1 MQPSKMVHTVISKK
15 ASSTPTT
22 EKPPA
27 QSSSKSKPIIII
39 EACQGPDCFGS
50 GGGAVLLELE
60 DLVQE
65 YHDETTSGSDDG
77 QCFRVVA
84 GGCRNFCSMGPNV
97 HVSGGRHFESVKE
110 IEACRKVANDIDLLC
125 RIIPSKDD
133 DSSST
138 TTSSVISKMLW
149 KRAHRLR
156 WQALRDLARFKKN
169 KAANPEVMRGQLQ
182 EVRRAEL
189 AAAAKSNDP
198 EATTVRTQRRHQR
211 LETELRQIVLR
222 RAEESSDDDESD
234 DDESSDDEDASS

>member
-1 MQPSKMVHTVISKK
+1 MSKK

-22 EKPPA
+22 GKSPA
-27 QSSSKSKPIIII
+27 LPSSNISPIII

-65 YHDETTSGSDDG
+65 CHDKTNGDG

-97 HVSGGRHFESVKE
+97 HASGRHFESVKDV
-110 IEACRKVANDIDLLC
+110 EACRKIANDIDLC
-125 RIIPSKDD
+125 IIPSENA
-133 DSSST
+133 ST
-138 TTSSVISKMLW
+138 TSVISKMLW

-156 WQALRDLARFKKN
+156 WQALRDLARYKKN
-169 KAANPEVMRGQLQ
+169 KAANPEFMRGQLQ
-182 EVRRAEL
+182 ELRVAEL

-198 EATTVRTQRRHQR
+198 EATVRAQRRHQR
-211 LETELRQIVLR
+211 LETELSQIVPR
-222 RAEESSDDDESD
+222 RAEESDDDESD
-234 DDESSDDEDASS
+234 DEEDANS

>member
-1 MQPSKMVHTVISKK
+1 LTQSIASHNMVHTAISKK
-15 ASSTPTT
+15 AASTPTT
-22 EKPPA
+22 GKSPPL
-27 QSSSKSKPIIII
+27 SSSKINPIIV

-65 YHDETTSGSDDG
+65 YHDKTNGDG

-97 HVSGGRHFESVKE
+97 YVSGAHFESVKE
-110 IEACRKVANDIDLLC
+110 IEECRKIANDIDLC
-125 RIIPSKDD
+125 IIPSED
-133 DSSST
+133 SST
-138 TTSSVISKMLW
+138 TSVISKMLW

-169 KAANPEVMRGQLQ
+169 KATNPEVMRGQLQ
-182 EVRRAEL
+182 EVLGAEL

-198 EATTVRTQRRHQR
+198 EAAVRAQRRHQR
-211 LETELRQIVLR
+211 LENELSQVVLR
-222 RAEESSDDDESD
+222 RAEESDDDESD
-234 DDESSDDEDASS
+234 DDEDARS